1 MEEEILESWLKLF
14 SELNESQRRKT
25 AGQKALEFGWGG
37 ISKVSNLT
45 KISMDTIR
53 KGISELKSKEEFDI
67 SRIRKK
73 GGGRKKII
81 EKFPEIKT
89 EILNILENNT
99 IGDPMKTLK
108 WTSKST
114 IKIAKILQEK
124 GYKISEDTVGVFLK
138 KINYSLQQNRKQFE
152 GDSKISP
159 EKRDSQFKYINKYS
173 SKIKKKDVLLSVDC
187 KKKELVGNFKNNGR
201 KWQKKG
207 ESEKVNVYD
216 FPSLAKGKAIPY
228 GTYDIKK
235 NKGFVNVGINHDT
248 AEFAVESLFQW
259 YEQFGKYEYPNMKE
273 LVICADGG
281 GSNSSR
287 SRLYKFFLQRFVN
300 KYKIKITV
308 LHFPPGTSKWNKIE
322 HKLFSFVSMNWKGEP
337 LRTYQ
342 IILNFIN
349 TTITKS
355 KTDLPDLKVSARL
368 DKREY
373 KTGIKISDEE
383 FNNINLKRHSVNP
396 EWNYSI
402 LPQIS

>member
-1 MEEEILESWLKLF
+1 MEEENLELWLRTF
-14 SELNESQRRKT
+14 NTLNEFQRRIV
-25 AGQKALEFGWGG
+25 AGQKALELGYGG
-37 ISKVSNLT
+37 ITKISNLT
-45 KISMDTIR
+45 KISITTIR
-53 KGISELKSKEEFDI
+53 KGIIELKKTKKFDT

-73 GGGRKKII
+73 GGGRKNII
-81 EKFPEIKT
+81 ENNPKIKK
-89 EILNILENNT
+89 ELLDLVEENT

-108 WTSKST
+108 YTNKST
-114 IKIAKILQEK
+114 IKLAEK
-124 GYKISEDTVGVFLK
+124 LNINGHSISKNTIGNFLK
-138 KINYSLQQNRKQFE
+138 KEKYSLQCNRKNFE

-355 KTDLPDLKVSARL
+355 KTDLPNLKVSARL

-383 FNNINLKRHSVNP
+383 FNNINLKRHSINP
-396 EWNYSI
+396 EWNYTI
-402 LPQIS
+402 LPQVC